1 MPAINCRI
9 DRKQHKKLF
18 NIIGE
23 WAESDLAQNNFR
35 DSYDAALK
43 LLVESVKAFIC
54 DCATLIS

>member
-43 LLVESVKAFIC
+43 LLEPVLQKYH
-54 DCATLIS
+54 